1 MNDKYSWGR
10 YKSANLPYI
19 QFRDIMAFIVNPLKD
34 FVIAMCFT
42 LLYYYQGKTEQLGPN
57 KGALPIGVIS
67 SDLRKSNELDNNS
80 DNESKDKD
88 FDI

>member
-1 MNDKYSWGR
+1 
-10 YKSANLPYI
+10 
-19 QFRDIMAFIVNPLKD
+19 MAFIVNPVKD

-42 LLYYYQGKTEQLGPN
+42 LLYYYQGKTEQLRPN